1 MTITCRIR
9 EENSYLLALER
20 AKKGITLSCRKYEKK
35 GLTIHGRNEKK
46 LDGCYHSM
54 IYVLGI

>member
-20 AKKGITLSCRKYEKK
+20 GKKGITLSCRKYEKK
-35 GLTIHGRNEKK
+35 GLTIHGRNKK
-46 LDGCYHSM
+46 NWM
-54 IYVLGI
+54 AVIIV